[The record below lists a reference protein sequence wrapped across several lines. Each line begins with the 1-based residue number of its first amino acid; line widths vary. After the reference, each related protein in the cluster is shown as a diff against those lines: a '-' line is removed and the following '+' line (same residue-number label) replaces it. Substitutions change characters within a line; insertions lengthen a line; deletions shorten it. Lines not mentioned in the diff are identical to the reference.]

1 MSILNVGLSF
11 EYRYYCVKMFWMFV
25 IGLCLIGFWSNVSMF
40 CDEIFSLIVSGKIF
54 LLIFNVMVVN
64 FCLFM
69 LCLRY
74 FFGILFGEKK
84 ICNIFKYVVYWS

>member
-74 FFGILFGEKK
+74 FFEILFGEKK
-84 ICNIFKYVVYWS
+84 ICNIFKYVIYWS